1 MNLAISERLYYC
13 CNHRPTFR
21 IVWLLRNL
29 RVWMANC
36 VSVMTEILHLYTYTI
51 SCRCLLLLSCII
63 VSDQIVNSV
72 CWSHALVNGP
82 TSKMP
87 ASDGGLCIGQPL
99 MMWSAVCSGSPHS
112 HAALSASP
120 HFFMDALYR
129 PTPVR
134 SRFRVVHC
142 FRLRSSPLTPSPGSD
157 TAVYSGGSGC
167 FPLLLPRCR
176 NPRILPPVLRDDT

>member
-1 MNLAISERLYYC
+1 MLRIIMVGTHNGHMIRRKFQRLQASARHKMALPSNTTTSTLLSSC
-13 CNHRPTFR
+13 SSGASSRHRTMSDLVPSLSFP
-21 IVWLLRNL
+21 
-29 RVWMANC
+29 
-36 VSVMTEILHLYTYTI
+36 
-51 SCRCLLLLSCII
+51 LLSCII

-82 TSKMP
+82 TSKM
-87 ASDGGLCIGQPL
+87 
-99 MMWSAVCSGSPHS
+99 SAVCSGSPHS

-142 FRLRSSPLTPSPGSD
+142 FRLRYSSLTLPPGSD
-157 TAVYSGGSGC
+157 T
-167 FPLLLPRCR
+167 
-176 NPRILPPVLRDDT
+176 